1 MTSDGRGGGGGS
13 AKSDLISKGALIK
26 HLMRGEG
33 VKKGQKSS
41 DVIYGR
47 PLGYYNQIRASNLVE
62 LRLMSFCIS
71 SDFGICKF
79 AIIDVIHL
87 FINWALR
94 LLSRDS

>member
-1 MTSDGRGGGGGS
+1 MVGGEGGS
-13 AKSDLISKGALIK
+13 AKSNFITKGSLIK
-26 HLMRGEG
+26 HLMRGGGE